1 MFVHVKIDPPAPDHV
16 AQGLRTLTLLIA
28 NADEQPVHALQAIS
42 QALHALHI
50 ARADALYAKPSD
62 PVADAIRELT
72 SVMMHELE
80 QVQDRIF
87 SLACAAEASANGCP
101 FAASAD

>member
-1 MFVHVKIDPPAPDHV
+1 MSVPVAIHAPAPADV

-28 NADEQPVHALQAIS
+28 NADEQPVHALQAIA

-50 ARADALYAKPSD
+50 ARADALHTQPSA
-62 PVADAIRELT
+62 PVANAIRELT

-80 QVQDRIF
+80 QVQDRVF
-87 SLACAAEASANGCP
+87 GLACAAEASANGCP